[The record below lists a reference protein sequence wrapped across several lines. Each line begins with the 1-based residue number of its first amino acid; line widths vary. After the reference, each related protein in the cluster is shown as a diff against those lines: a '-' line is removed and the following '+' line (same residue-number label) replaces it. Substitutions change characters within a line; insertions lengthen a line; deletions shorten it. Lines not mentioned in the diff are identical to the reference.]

1 MQISGEVSRVVCA
14 HMCLNEGWDAPS
26 TSVARLHVRSLF
38 FFFFFFYFSLA
49 LCLVGEGNPLS
60 WLHNASMRTWSSNG
74 KMVRPGI
81 SAADHGEFDAMREEG
96 LLGSIGP
103 FLKQV
108 RVPKR
113 KSEIIS
119 KAE

>member
-1 MQISGEVSRVVCA
+1 
-14 HMCLNEGWDAPS
+14 
-26 TSVARLHVRSLF
+26 
-38 FFFFFFYFSLA
+38 
-49 LCLVGEGNPLS
+49 
-60 WLHNASMRTWSSNG
+60 MRTSSSNG